1 MGKAFEKRIKTI
13 EDQRKKQI
21 KVIQNKGQIKTI
33 KKYAYDDEDSTL
45 ISKQKEIFNELG
57 DKRLNEINELD
68 KKINRDDLI

>member
-21 KVIQNKGQIKTI
+21 KVIQNKGQVKTI

-68 KKINRDDLI
+68 KKVNRDDLI